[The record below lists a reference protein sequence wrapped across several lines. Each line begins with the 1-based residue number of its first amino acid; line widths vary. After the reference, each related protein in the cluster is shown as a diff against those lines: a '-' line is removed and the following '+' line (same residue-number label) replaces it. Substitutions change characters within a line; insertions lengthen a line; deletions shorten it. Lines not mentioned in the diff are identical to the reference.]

1 MEILFTV
8 IKNNELVQGL
18 DILNYCFLYSAYVYD
33 STFFLQNIDS
43 VKEIERTFKEILSF
57 SDLCPNKSKCEI
69 AVTGSL
75 KEVETAVC
83 GMKNIDFIKESV
95 KIIGTSFS

>member
-1 MEILFTV
+1 MEILFTL

-33 STFFLQNIDS
+33 FTFFLQNIDS
-43 VKEIERTFKEILSF
+43 VKEIERTFKEILCF
-57 SDLCPNKSKCEI
+57 SDLSPNKSKCET
-69 AVTGSL
+69 AATGSL

-83 GMKNIDFIKESV
+83 V
-95 KIIGTSFS
+95 